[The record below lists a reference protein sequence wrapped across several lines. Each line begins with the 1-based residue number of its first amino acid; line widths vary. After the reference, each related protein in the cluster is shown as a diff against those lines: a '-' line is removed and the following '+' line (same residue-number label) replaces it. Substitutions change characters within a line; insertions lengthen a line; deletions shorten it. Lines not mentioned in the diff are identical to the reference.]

1 MPHER
6 RMLAC
11 VCACV
16 CVCVRVLLCISV
28 RNLLI
33 T

>member
-1 MPHER
+1 
-6 RMLAC
+6 
-11 VCACV
+11 
-16 CVCVRVLLCISV
+16 VRVLLCISV